1 MRPRE
6 QDAPGRAAGST
17 ADAPAPVG
25 RLRILQVILSRGFAG
40 SERAAAEACNA
51 LAQHHDVAL
60 VIRSDHRGRGDA
72 SVRDALD
79 AGIEVFEIPAWW
91 RTRRRLEEIIRAWQP
106 DVIHTHL
113 RRGTRYVAQ
122 LEPAAVHV
130 CTVHLSINGPH
141 YLLTDGMFCISEW
154 QLATVP
160 GSYRGKAFLLPNSF
174 VPHPRLDAE
183 RVRELRVTLGAGDD
197 DFLVGA
203 VGRLASRKGFDVL
216 IHAFER
222 AGLPNGRLVI
232 AGDGSERRALEKMAG
247 DRVKLVGFRHDVK
260 DLYQAFDVFVC
271 PSSYEPFGRVIVE
284 ALDGG
289 VPVIASDSEGPRD
302 LAGRYPIELVPRDDV
317 EQLSQALRRV
327 HAAGRRRVQVDL
339 SEFDLQLTAERMV
352 TAYRQ
357 LIALKSE
364 PAGSAVTIASASS
377 GPEATG
383 QALAPRFL
391 FSPVSGPGG
400 SGELMRC
407 LIIAR
412 ELARAEPAADIR
424 FLVSR
429 TAVFREAVEFPIID
443 CDASPTNSTP
453 QVLTAIAEFRPHVMV
468 FDNSGRTSQLRA
480 AKRAGA
486 RIVFSSRAPKLR
498 WKAFRIK
505 WMRLLDEH
513 WIVFPAFVTGG
524 RTWLERLKLRLYP
537 DYTVRQFDTLF
548 TPSDPQVRAEWLARH
563 ELCPGEFVVFAP
575 GGRGEGHM
583 VADPA
588 ELFIEAARE
597 FVAATGCC
605 SVVLTG
611 RNNVPT
617 SETPNLRLLPRIG
630 PDEVQHLLAG
640 ASMVVCNGGT
650 TLIHT
655 LAHGK
660 PLVAVPLAGDQHRRI
675 RRAVKLQIAVSA
687 ERKPAAVAA
696 AATALRGD
704 RDRREAM
711 MRSIAQLGTV
721 NGVEEAV
728 SALRGL
734 VRRPAPSRRRTPT

>member
-1 MRPRE
+1 
-6 QDAPGRAAGST
+6 
-17 ADAPAPVG
+17 
-25 RLRILQVILSRGFAG
+25 
-40 SERAAAEACNA
+40 
-51 LAQHHDVAL
+51 
-60 VIRSDHRGRGDA
+60 
-72 SVRDALD
+72 
-79 AGIEVFEIPAWW
+79 
-91 RTRRRLEEIIRAWQP
+91 
-106 DVIHTHL
+106 
-113 RRGTRYVAQ
+113 
-122 LEPAAVHV
+122 
-130 CTVHLSINGPH
+130 
-141 YLLTDGMFCISEW
+141 
-154 QLATVP
+154 
-160 GSYRGKAFLLPNSF
+160 
-174 VPHPRLDAE
+174 
-183 RVRELRVTLGAGDD
+183 
-197 DFLVGA
+197 
-203 VGRLASRKGFDVL
+203 
-216 IHAFER
+216 
-222 AGLPNGRLVI
+222 
-232 AGDGSERRALEKMAG
+232 
-247 DRVKLVGFRHDVK
+247 
-260 DLYQAFDVFVC
+260 
-271 PSSYEPFGRVIVE
+271 
-284 ALDGG
+284 
-289 VPVIASDSEGPRD
+289 
-302 LAGRYPIELVPRDDV
+302 
-317 EQLSQALRRV
+317 
-327 HAAGRRRVQVDL
+327 
-339 SEFDLQLTAERMV
+339 
-352 TAYRQ
+352 
-357 LIALKSE
+357 
-364 PAGSAVTIASASS
+364 
-377 GPEATG
+377 
-383 QALAPRFL
+383 
-391 FSPVSGPGG
+391 VSGPGG

>member
-6 QDAPGRAAGST
+6 QDAPGRAAGAK
-17 ADAPAPVG
+17 ADAPVPEG

-51 LAQHHDVAL
+51 LAQRHDVAL

-72 SVRDALD
+72 SVRDAID

-91 RTRRRLEEIIRAWQP
+91 RTRRRLEEIIRAWRP

-122 LEPAAVHV
+122 LDPAAVHV

-174 VPHPRLDAE
+174 VPHPRLDAG
-183 RVRELRVTLGAGDD
+183 RVRELRATFGAGDD

-203 VGRLASRKGFDVL
+203 VGRLASRKGFDLL
-216 IHAFER
+216 IRAFEQ

-232 AGDGSERRALEKMAG
+232 AGDGSERRALEKVAG

-327 HAAGRRRVQVDL
+327 QAAGRRRVQVDL
-339 SEFDLQLTAERMV
+339 SEFDLRLTAERMV
-352 TAYRQ
+352 AAYRQ
-357 LIALKSE
+357 LIAAKNP
-364 PAGSAVTIASASS
+364 PACV
-377 GPEATG
+377 EAAG
-383 QALAPRFL
+383 QPLAPRYL

-443 CDASPTNSTP
+443 CDASPTNSTR
-453 QVLTAIAEFRPHVMV
+453 QVLAAIESFRPHVMV
-468 FDNSGRTSQLRA
+468 FDNSGRTAQLRA

-513 WIVFPAFVTGG
+513 WIVFPKFVTGG

-548 TPSDPQVRAEWLARH
+548 TPSSTQARDLWLTENNLR
-563 ELCPGEFVVFAP
+563 PGDYVVFAP
-575 GGRGEGHM
+575 GGRGEGHL

-588 ELFIEAARE
+588 ELFIAAARV
-597 FVAATGCC
+597 FAAETGCT

-611 RNNVPT
+611 RNTVPAT
-617 SETPNLRLLPRIG
+617 DAPNLRLLPRIG
-630 PDEVQHLLAG
+630 PGEVQHVLAD
-640 ASMVVCNGGT
+640 AQFVVSNGGT

-655 LAHGK
+655 LAHGR
-660 PLVAVPLAGDQHRRI
+660 PLVAVPLAGDQDRRI
-675 RRAVKLQIAVSA
+675 RRAAKLQLAVSVA
-687 ERKPAAVAA
+687 RDADAIAAAAVSLFRDQERRQAMAQRIVQMGISNGVIDAVAA
-696 AATALRGD
+696 LRKLALR
-704 RDRREAM
+704 
-711 MRSIAQLGTV
+711 S
-721 NGVEEAV
+721 
-728 SALRGL
+728 SA
-734 VRRPAPSRRRTPT
+734 